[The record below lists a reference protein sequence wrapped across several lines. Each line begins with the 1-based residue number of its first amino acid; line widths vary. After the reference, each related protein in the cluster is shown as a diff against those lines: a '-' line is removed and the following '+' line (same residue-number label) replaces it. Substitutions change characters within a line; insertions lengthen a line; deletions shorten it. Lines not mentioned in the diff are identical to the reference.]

1 MADARIVK
9 LPTKHRSRRTQA
21 ERTARTRARI
31 LAATVESLDEVGFQ
45 RTTAAEI
52 TRRAGLTWGA
62 VQHHFGGKEGIL
74 EALLADS
81 FDRFAAGLAETFESL
96 GSEAP
101 IETRIDA
108 FIDSAWAHFGSA
120 NYRAT
125 FEILLEDSAARRVE
139 ARASDDRSWQGEILK
154 AWTRIW
160 RRLFPDVSLGRR
172 RALMIQ
178 HYTISTLSGLASMQR
193 LAGEP
198 TPFLTDELG
207 MLKRLL
213 AAELRATAA
222 APAAPAR
229 KKSSR

>member
-1 MADARIVK
+1 MVEARIVK
-9 LPTKHRSRRTQA
+9 LPTRHRSRRTQA

-31 LAATVESLDEVGFQ
+31 LAATVESLDEGGFQ

-62 VQHHFGGKEGIL
+62 VQHHFGSKEGIL
-74 EALLADS
+74 AALLEDS
-81 FDRFAAGLAETFESL
+81 FDRFAAGLADTFEGL
-96 GSEAP
+96 GPETP
-101 IETRIDA
+101 IEARIDA
-108 FIDSAWAHFGSA
+108 FVDSAWAHFASP

-125 FEILLEDSAARRVE
+125 FEILLEDSASRRVE
-139 ARASDDRSWQGEILK
+139 ARAGDDLSWQGEILK

-160 RRLFPDVSLGRR
+160 HRLFPDVSLGRR

-193 LAGEP
+193 LAGKR
-198 TPFLTDELG
+198 TPFLADELG
-207 MLKRLL
+207 ILKRVL
-213 AAELRATAA
+213 AAEFRSTRPAA
-222 APAAPAR
+222 AAR